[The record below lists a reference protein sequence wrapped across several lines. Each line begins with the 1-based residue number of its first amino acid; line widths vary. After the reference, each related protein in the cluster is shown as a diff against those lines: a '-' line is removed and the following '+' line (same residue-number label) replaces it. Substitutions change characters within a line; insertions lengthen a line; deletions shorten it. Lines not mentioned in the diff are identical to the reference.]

1 MGVKMQQGRIE
12 MKKQMRVKNLSYL
25 HAGYGRRQLIF
36 LLGMLAMMLIPVSGY
51 AKGPCDELGNN
62 IEWTGGLQEIIMMMQ
77 ANDME
82 GAKKKAKALSEICAT
97 APLLNYL
104 QGKIAESTNEKK
116 EALYFYQKASEN
128 TYTFAV
134 APDTAKKIWYARYE
148 SEYPDRTESAVAER
162 EAQISSLHGEYA
174 KLDDEKQDLI
184 SDVMWAG
191 AGIGLAGIA
200 IAGGGIGMLFASRN
214 DKYERVNLEDINLKT
229 GKPNIDDSIH
239 SYKYKPV
246 YLAGWAMVGAGA
258 VLAISGAVL
267 TGVYGYQYTH
277 PLKDESISWQIS
289 PLDISLQIAF

>member
-1 MGVKMQQGRIE
+1 

-148 SEYPDRTESAVAER
+148 SEYPDRTESAVTER
-162 EAQISSLHGEYA
+162 EAQISSLNDQIAAQKANYVRQN
-174 KLDDEKQDLI
+174 DEKQKLV

-191 AGIGLAGIA
+191 AGIGLAGLA
-200 IAGGGIGMLFASRN
+200 IAGGGIGMLFATRN
-214 DKYERVNLEDINLKT
+214 DKYDKIRLNEIDGTVLDGNESDIENKV
-229 GKPNIDDSIH
+229 KN
-239 SYKYKPV
+239 YKYKPI

-258 VLAISGAVL
+258 VLTITGTIL
-267 TGVYGYQYTH
+267 TGIYGYQFTH
-277 PLKDESISWQIS
+277 PLDDGSVSWHIS